1 MVMKIIVLMKQVP
14 DTETKIQIKPGEKG
28 ISTDGVTFVINP
40 YDEFAIE
47 EALRIKE
54 AKGGEV
60 TLITVGWDKAAEALR
75 TGLAMGADKAVHL
88 NDPAFLNGDAHSIA
102 VALAKAAQKL
112 EYDLIL
118 CGKQAIDFDNHQVG
132 VRVAELLGLPHVAV
146 VTKLELQDGKAVAHR
161 EVEGGTEIVETPLP
175 AVITAQ
181 KGLNEPRY
189 ASLKGIMQA
198 KKKPLEAKKPADIG
212 ASADEV
218 GQAGAKTTILAMEL
232 PPERPAGRI
241 VEGEPEDAARQVVKL
256 LREEAKVI

>member
-1 MVMKIIVLMKQVP
+1 MKIIVLMKQVP
-14 DTETKIQIKPGEKG
+14 DTETKIQVKPGETA

-54 AKGGEV
+54 AKGGDV
-60 TLITVGWDKAAEALR
+60 TLITLGWDKAAEALR

-88 NDPAFLNGDAHSIA
+88 NDPALLTNDAHSIA
-102 VALAKAAQKL
+102 VALSKAIRKL
-112 EYDLIL
+112 QYDLIL
-118 CGKQAIDFDNHQVG
+118 CGKQAIDYDNHQVG
-132 VRVAELLGLPHVAV
+132 VRVAEMLGIPHVAV
-146 VTKLELQDGKAVAHR
+146 VTKLALEDGKAVAHR
-161 EVEGGTEIVETPLP
+161 EIEGGTEVVETPLP
-175 AVITAQ
+175 AVVTCQ

-198 KKKPLEAKKPADIG
+198 KKKPLEAKKAADIEAAAG
-212 ASADEV
+212 EA
-218 GQAGAKTTILAMEL
+218 GQAGAKTTVLTMTM
-232 PPERPAGRI
+232 PPERAAGKV

>member
-1 MVMKIIVLMKQVP
+1 MKIIVLMKQVP
-14 DTETKIQIKPGEKG
+14 DTETKIQVKPGETA

-54 AKGGEV
+54 AKGGDV
-60 TLITVGWDKAAEALR
+60 TLITLGWDKAAEALR

-88 NDPAFLNGDAHSIA
+88 NDPALLTNDAHSIA
-102 VALAKAAQKL
+102 VALSKAIKKL
-112 EYDLIL
+112 QYDLIL
-118 CGKQAIDFDNHQVG
+118 CGKQAIDYDNHQVG
-132 VRVAELLGLPHVAV
+132 VRVAEMLGIPHVAV
-146 VTKLELQDGKAVAHR
+146 VTKLALEDGKAVAHR
-161 EVEGGTEIVETPLP
+161 EIEGGTEVVETPLP
-175 AVITAQ
+175 AVVTCQ

-198 KKKPLEAKKPADIG
+198 KKKPLEAKKAADIEAAAG
-212 ASADEV
+212 EA
-218 GQAGAKTTILAMEL
+218 GQAGAKTTVLTMTM
-232 PPERPAGRI
+232 PPERAAGKV

>member
-1 MVMKIIVLMKQVP
+1 MKIIVLVKQVP
-14 DTETKIQIKPGEKG
+14 DTETKVQVKPGEKA

-40 YDEFAIE
+40 YDEYAIE

-54 AKGGEV
+54 AKGGDV
-60 TLITVGWDKAAEALR
+60 TLISAGWDKAAEALR

-88 NDPAFLNGDAHSIA
+88 NDPAFLGGDAHSTA
-102 VALAKAAQKL
+102 VALAKAIKKM

-118 CGKQAIDFDNHQVG
+118 CGKQAIDYDNHQVG
-132 VRVAELLGLPHVAV
+132 VRVAELLGIPHVAV

-161 EVEGGTEIVETPLP
+161 EVEGGSEIVETPLP

-198 KKKPLEAKKPADIG
+198 KKKPLEAKKPADVD
-212 ASADEV
+212 AAPNEV
-218 GQAGAKTTILAMEL
+218 GQAGAKTTVLTMTM
-232 PPERPAGRI
+232 PPERAAGRV
-241 VEGEPEDAARQVVKL
+241 VEGEPEDAAKQVVKL